1 MVKLA
6 CQLTEMQYD
15 LVKHWL
21 KQSFIRICKGSV
33 VTEMSTQ
40 VVPDFNSSHKKCM
53 SAQSFDSLQ
62 PHGLQPA
69 KAPLSKGFS
78 RQEYWSGLL
87 FPPPGDLP
95 DPGKEPGSPAL
106 QADSLPA
113 APPGKPRSS
122 EAGAEKAGICQGGI
136 STRTVSDFT

>member
-95 DPGKEPGSPAL
+95 DPGIEPTFLVSPAL
-106 QADSLPA
+106 AGGFFATMLL
-113 APPGKPRSS
+113 GKLYKYIDRSIQYS
-122 EAGAEKAGICQGGI
+122 
-136 STRTVSDFT
+136 